1 MPHRVSPTE
10 RVRGHID
17 ELFAS
22 GKQLPEI
29 LEEVARLGAQ
39 LLMRAALEAEITEFL
54 GRDRY
59 QRAAACE
66 DARPGSRNGY
76 REVTVKTTAG
86 PVQLSRPKLR
96 GTTEAFASRLFGSH
110 VTKTNALE
118 SLVIASF
125 VRGLPVRDVEAALA
139 EALGDQAAISKST
152 VSSVCGQIKDEYA
165 AWTRRR
171 LDGITLDY
179 LFLDASFF
187 RMHPGSP
194 AEPVLAAWGITT
206 GGKPAFIGLAPGS
219 GESADAW
226 GDFLADLKDRGLPSP
241 LLVISDGAP
250 GLIAAIE
257 QAFPKALRQRCL
269 IHRARNIVAK
279 VPAGMQAEVK
289 DAYWKLF
296 DTEDLKTQ
304 PGPKLVELAGHRITE
319 MAAKYSATYPSA
331 MKCLLADR
339 EGLTAYLR
347 FPAEH
352 HHRVRHSN
360 FIERT
365 FGETRRRTKVI
376 GRLPGET
383 SCLTLVWAVL
393 DRASRGWRGLTMT
406 ADGLRLLQD
415 RAARSSTRPAS
426 SGHAPQP
433 PPATTSTPRMSASSP
448 NITMNWNRA
457 RPFYTGFRT
466 PPRAG

>member
-10 RVRGHID
+10 RIRGHID
-17 ELFAS
+17 ELFAQD
-22 GKQLPEI
+22 KQLPEI

-39 LLMRAALEAEITEFL
+39 LLMQAALEAEITEFL

-59 QRAAACE
+59 QRAAGRE

-86 PVQLSRPKLR
+86 PVKLSRPKLR
-96 GTTEAFASRLFGSH
+96 GTAGAFASRLFGAR

-125 VRGLPVRDVEAALA
+125 VRGLSVRDVEAALA

-152 VSSVCGQIKDEYA
+152 VSSVCGQIKDEYE
-165 AWTRRR
+165 AWAKRR
-171 LDGITLDY
+171 LDDVVLDY

-206 GGKPAFIGLAPGS
+206 EGKPAFIGLGPGS
-219 GESADAW
+219 AESADAW
-226 GDFLADLKDRGLPSP
+226 HDFLADLTGRGLRSP
-241 LLVISDGAP
+241 LLVISDGNA
-250 GLIAAIE
+250 GLIGAIE
-257 QAFPKALRQRCL
+257 QAFPKALRQRCI
-269 IHRARNIVAK
+269 IHRARNILAK

-289 DAYWKLF
+289 DAFWKLF
-296 DTEDLKTQ
+296 DTEDLKTK
-304 PGPKLVELAGHRITE
+304 PGPDLVELIDHRITA
-319 MAAKYSATYPSA
+319 MAGKYRATYPAA

-352 HHRVRHSN
+352 HHRIRHSN

-365 FGETRRRTKVI
+365 FGETRRRVKVI

-406 ADGLRLLQD
+406 AEGLRLLQD
-415 RAARSSTRPAS
+415 LRRSLLDPPRQLRPRTV
-426 SGHAPQP
+426 
-433 PPATTSTPRMSASSP
+433 TTSEDADASQNVSA
-448 NITMNWNRA
+448 IA
-457 RPFYTGFRT
+457 
-466 PPRAG
+466 

>member
-10 RVRGHID
+10 RIRGHID
-17 ELFAS
+17 ELFAENRP
-22 GKQLPEI
+22 LPEI

-39 LLMRAALEAEITEFL
+39 LLMQAALEAEVTEFL

-86 PVQLSRPKLR
+86 AVQLSRPKMR

-110 VTKTNALE
+110 VMKTNALE

-125 VRGLPVRDVEAALA
+125 VRGLSVRDIEAALA

-152 VSSVCGQIKDEYA
+152 VSAICGQLKEEYE
-165 AWTRRR
+165 AWAKRR
-171 LDGITLDY
+171 LDDVVLDY

-226 GDFLADLKDRGLPSP
+226 HDFLQDLKDRGLPSP

-250 GLIAAIE
+250 A
-257 QAFPKALRQRCL
+257 
-269 IHRARNIVAK
+269 
-279 VPAGMQAEVK
+279 
-289 DAYWKLF
+289 
-296 DTEDLKTQ
+296 
-304 PGPKLVELAGHRITE
+304 
-319 MAAKYSATYPSA
+319 
-331 MKCLLADR
+331 
-339 EGLTAYLR
+339 
-347 FPAEH
+347 
-352 HHRVRHSN
+352 
-360 FIERT
+360 
-365 FGETRRRTKVI
+365 
-376 GRLPGET
+376 
-383 SCLTLVWAVL
+383 
-393 DRASRGWRGLTMT
+393 
-406 ADGLRLLQD
+406 
-415 RAARSSTRPAS
+415 
-426 SGHAPQP
+426 
-433 PPATTSTPRMSASSP
+433 
-448 NITMNWNRA
+448 
-457 RPFYTGFRT
+457 
-466 PPRAG
+466 

>member
-1 MPHRVSPTE
+1 MPDRVSPTE
-10 RVRGHID
+10 RIRGHID
-17 ELFAS
+17 ELFAQDK
-22 GKQLPEI
+22 GLPEI
-29 LEEVARLGAQ
+29 LEDVARLGAQ
-39 LLMRAALEAEITEFL
+39 LLMQAALEAEITEFL

-76 REVTVKTTAG
+76 RDVTVKSTAG
-86 PVQLSRPKLR
+86 PVTLSRPKLR
-96 GTTEAFASRLFGSH
+96 GATEAFVSRLFGAH

-125 VRGLPVRDVEAALA
+125 VRGLSVRDVEAALA

-152 VSSVCGQIKDEYA
+152 VSSVCGQIKDEYQ
-165 AWTRRR
+165 AWARRR

-179 LFLDASFF
+179 LYLDASFF

-206 GGKPAFIGLAPGS
+206 DGKPAFIGLGPGS

-226 GDFLADLKDRGLPSP
+226 HDFLQDLKDRGLPSP

-269 IHRARNIVAK
+269 IHRARNVLAK

-289 DAYWKLF
+289 DAYWALF
-296 DTEDLKTQ
+296 DTEDLTTK
-304 PGPKLVELAGHRITE
+304 PGPKLVELIDARITE
-319 MAAKYSATYPSA
+319 MAARYAPTYPAA

-339 EGLTAYLR
+339 AGLTAYLR

-352 HHRVRHSN
+352 HHRIRHSN

-415 RAARSSTRPAS
+415 LRRSLLDPPRQLRPRTVTAS
-426 SGHAPQP
+426 EDDDAPQNVS
-433 PPATTSTPRMSASSP
+433 ATA
-448 NITMNWNRA
+448 
-457 RPFYTGFRT
+457 
-466 PPRAG
+466 

>member
-1 MPHRVSPTE
+1 VPVRVSPTD
-10 RVRGHID
+10 RIRHYID
-17 ELFAS
+17 ELFAADRP
-22 GKQLPEI
+22 LPEI
-29 LEEVARLGAQ
+29 LEEVARLGAR
-39 LLMRAALEAEITEFL
+39 LLMQAALEAEVTEFL

-59 QRAAACE
+59 QRAAACA

-76 REVTVKTTAG
+76 REVMVKTTAG
-86 PVQLSRPKLR
+86 PVALSRPKLR
-96 GTTEAFASRLFGSH
+96 GTTEAFASRLFGSY

-125 VRGLPVRDVEAALA
+125 VRGLSVRDVEAALA
-139 EALGDQAAISKST
+139 EALGDQAAVSKST
-152 VSSVCGQIKDEYA
+152 VSSICGQIKEEYQ
-165 AWTRRR
+165 AWTQRR
-171 LDGITLDY
+171 LDEVRLDY

-206 GGKPAFIGLAPGS
+206 AGKPAFIGLAPGT

-226 GDFLADLKDRGLPSP
+226 HGFLTDLKDRGLASP
-241 LLVISDGAP
+241 LLIISDGAP

-257 QAFPKALRQRCL
+257 QAYPKALRQRCL
-269 IHRARNIVAK
+269 IHRARNILAK

-289 DAYWKLF
+289 DAYWAIF
-296 DTEDLKTQ
+296 DTDGLKTS
-304 PGPKLVELAGHRITE
+304 PGPRLAELTDARISE
-319 MAAKYSATYPSA
+319 MAARYSATYPSA
-331 MKCLLADR
+331 MKCLLTDK

-352 HHRVRHSN
+352 HNRVRHSN

-365 FGETRRRTKVI
+365 FGETRRRVKVI

-393 DRASRGWRGLTMT
+393 DRASRGWRGFTMT
-406 ADGLRLLQD
+406 SDGLRLLQD
-415 RAARSSTRPAS
+415 LRRSLLD
-426 SGHAPQP
+426 
-433 PPATTSTPRMSASSP
+433 
-448 NITMNWNRA
+448 
-457 RPFYTGFRT
+457 
-466 PPRAG
+466 PPRQLRPRTATASQPADGPETVSTVA

>member
-1 MPHRVSPTE
+1 M
-10 RVRGHID
+10 
-17 ELFAS
+17 
-22 GKQLPEI
+22 
-29 LEEVARLGAQ
+29 
-39 LLMRAALEAEITEFL
+39 
-54 GRDRY
+54 
-59 QRAAACE
+59 
-66 DARPGSRNGY
+66 
-76 REVTVKTTAG
+76 
-86 PVQLSRPKLR
+86 
-96 GTTEAFASRLFGSH
+96 
-110 VTKTNALE
+110 TKTNALE

-125 VRGLPVRDVEAALA
+125 VRGLSVRDVEAALA
-139 EALGDQAAISKST
+139 EALGDQAAISKSA

-406 ADGLRLLQD
+406 ADGPRLLQD
-415 RAARSSTRPAS
+415 CAARSSTRPAS

>member
-1 MPHRVSPTE
+1 MPVRVSPTD
-10 RVRGHID
+10 RIRGHID
-17 ELFAS
+17 ELFA
-22 GKQLPEI
+22 QDRPLPEI

-39 LLMRAALEAEITEFL
+39 LLMQAALEAEVTEFL

-66 DARPGSRNGY
+66 GARPGSRNGY

-86 PVQLSRPKLR
+86 PVALARPKLR
-96 GTTEAFASRLFGSH
+96 GATEAFASRLLGSH

-125 VRGLPVRDVEAALA
+125 IRGLSVRDVEATMA
-139 EALGDQAAISKST
+139 EALGDQAAVSKST
-152 VSSVCGQIKDEYA
+152 VSAICQAIKGEYQAWA
-165 AWTRRR
+165 ARR
-171 LDGITLDY
+171 LDGVQLDY

-206 GGKPAFIGLAPGS
+206 SGKPAFIGLGPGT
-219 GESADAW
+219 GESFDAW
-226 GDFLADLKDRGLPSP
+226 HAFLADLRDRGLASP
-241 LLVISDGAP
+241 LLIISDGAA
-250 GLIAAIE
+250 GLIGAIE
-257 QAFPKALRQRCL
+257 QVYPKALRQRCL
-269 IHRARNIVAK
+269 VHRARNVLAK
-279 VPAGMQAEVK
+279 IPAGMQAEIK

-296 DTEDLKTQ
+296 DTGDLTTG
-304 PGPKLVELAGHRITE
+304 PGPRLVEIIAARIDE
-319 MAAKYSATYPSA
+319 FAAKYRATYPA
-331 MKCLLADR
+331 AVKILLTDR

-352 HHRVRHSN
+352 HNRVRHSN

-365 FGETRRRTKVI
+365 FGETRRRVKVI

-393 DRASRGWRGLTMT
+393 DRASRGWRGFTMT

-415 RAARSSTRPAS
+415 LRRSLLE
-426 SGHAPQP
+426 
-433 PPATTSTPRMSASSP
+433 
-448 NITMNWNRA
+448 
-457 RPFYTGFRT
+457 
-466 PPRAG
+466 PPRPLRPHTITAAQPDDQPEAVRATA

>member
-1 MPHRVSPTE
+1 MPHRVSPTD
-10 RVRGHID
+10 RIRGHID
-17 ELFAS
+17 ELFAQDKS
-22 GKQLPEI
+22 LPEM
-29 LEEVARLGAQ
+29 LEDVARLGAQ
-39 LLMRAALEAEITEFL
+39 LLMQAALEAEVTEFL

-110 VTKTNALE
+110 VTRTNALE
-118 SLVIASF
+118 TLVIASF
-125 VRGLPVRDVEAALA
+125 VRGLSVRDVEATLA

-165 AWTRRR
+165 AWARRR

-179 LFLDASFF
+179 LYLDASFF

-206 GGKPAFIGLAPGS
+206 DGKPVFVGLAPGS

-226 GDFLADLKDRGLPSP
+226 HDFLQDLKDRGLPSP

-257 QAFPKALRQRCL
+257 QAFPRALRQRCL
-269 IHRARNIVAK
+269 IHRARNVLAK
-279 VPAGMQAEVK
+279 VPAGMQAEIK
-289 DAYWKLF
+289 DAYWGLF

-304 PGPKLVELAGHRITE
+304 PGPKLVELIDHRITE
-319 MAAKYSATYPSA
+319 MAGRYAATYPAA

-352 HHRVRHSN
+352 HHRIRHSN

-393 DRASRGWRGLTMT
+393 DRASRGKRGLTMT
-406 ADGLRLLQD
+406 SDGLRLLQD
-415 RAARSSTRPAS
+415 LRRSLLDPPRQLRPRTVAASQDDD
-426 SGHAPQP
+426 APQNV
-433 PPATTSTPRMSASSP
+433 SA
-448 NITMNWNRA
+448 IA
-457 RPFYTGFRT
+457 
-466 PPRAG
+466 

>member
-10 RVRGHID
+10 RIHGHID

-22 GKQLPEI
+22 GRQLPEI
-29 LEEVARLGAQ
+29 LEEVARLGAR
-39 LLMRAALEAEITEFL
+39 LLMQAALEAEITEFL

-66 DARPGSRNGY
+66 DGRPGSRNGY
-76 REVTVKTTAG
+76 REVIVKTTAG

-125 VRGLPVRDVEAALA
+125 VRGLSVRDVEAALA

-152 VSSVCGQIKDEYA
+152 VSSVCGQIKDEYQ
-165 AWTRRR
+165 AWARRP

-179 LFLDASFF
+179 LYLDASFF

-206 GGKPAFIGLAPGS
+206 GGKPAFIGLAPGA

-226 GDFLADLKDRGLPSP
+226 HDFLTDLKDRGLPSP

-279 VPAGMQAEVK
+279 IPAGMQAEIK

-304 PGPKLVELAGHRITE
+304 PGPKLVELVGHRITE
-319 MAAKYSATYPSA
+319 MAGRYSATYPAA

-352 HHRVRHSN
+352 HNRIRHSN

-406 ADGLRLLQD
+406 SDGLRLLQD
-415 RAARSSTRPAS
+415 LRRSLLD
-426 SGHAPQP
+426 
-433 PPATTSTPRMSASSP
+433 
-448 NITMNWNRA
+448 
-457 RPFYTGFRT
+457 
-466 PPRAG
+466 PPRQLRPRTVTATRDDDRPENVSVTA

>member
-1 MPHRVSPTE
+1 MPVRVSPTD
-10 RVRGHID
+10 RIHRHID
-17 ELFAS
+17 DLFAD
-22 GKQLPEI
+22 GRPLPEI

-39 LLMRAALEAEITEFL
+39 LLMQAALEAEVTEFL

-59 QRAAACE
+59 ARAALTE

-86 PVQLSRPKLR
+86 PVALARPKLR

-110 VTKTNALE
+110 VTRTNALE

-125 VRGLPVRDVEAALA
+125 VRGLSVRDVEATLA
-139 EALGDQAAISKST
+139 GALGDQAAISKST
-152 VSSVCGQIKDEYA
+152 VSSVCQAIKDEYE
-165 AWTRRR
+165 AWARRR
-171 LDGITLDY
+171 LDDVTLDY
-179 LFLDASFF
+179 LYLDASFF

-206 GGKPAFIGLAPGS
+206 SGKPAFLGLGPGS
-219 GESADAW
+219 GESTDAW
-226 GDFLADLKDRGLPSP
+226 HAFLTDLKDRGLTSP

-250 GLIAAIE
+250 GLITAIE
-257 QAFPKALRQRCL
+257 QVYPQALRQRCV
-269 IHRARNIVAK
+269 IHRARNILAK
-279 VPAGMQAEVK
+279 VPTGMQAEVK

-296 DTEDLKTQ
+296 DTEGLKTP
-304 PGPKLVELAGHRITE
+304 PGPALAELIDARISE
-319 MAAKYSATYPSA
+319 MAAKYSATYPAA
-331 MKCLLADR
+331 MKCLTTDR
-339 EGLTAYLR
+339 AGLTAYLR

-352 HHRVRHSN
+352 HQRVRHSN

-393 DRASRGWRGLTMT
+393 DRASRGWRGFTMT
-406 ADGLRLLQD
+406 PDGLRHLQD
-415 RAARSSTRPAS
+415 LRRSLLDPPRQLRP
-426 SGHAPQP
+426 HTV
-433 PPATTSTPRMSASSP
+433 TTSQPEEHPETVSTVA
-448 NITMNWNRA
+448 
-457 RPFYTGFRT
+457 
-466 PPRAG
+466 

>member
-1 MPHRVSPTE
+1 VAHRVSPTD
-10 RVRGHID
+10 RIRGHID
-17 ELFAS
+17 ELFA
-22 GKQLPEI
+22 QDRPLPEI

-39 LLMRAALEAEITEFL
+39 LLMQAALEAEVTEFL

-59 QRAAACE
+59 ARAAAAG

-86 PVQLSRPKLR
+86 PVALSRPKLR

-125 VRGLPVRDVEAALA
+125 VRGLSVRDVEATLA

-152 VSSVCGQIKDEYA
+152 VSSVCGQIKEEYQ
-165 AWTRRR
+165 AWAGRR
-171 LDGITLDY
+171 LDAVRLDY

-206 GGKPAFIGLAPGS
+206 EGKPAFIGLAPGA

-226 GDFLADLKDRGLPSP
+226 HDFLADLKDRGLASP

-250 GLIAAIE
+250 GLISAIE
-257 QAFPKALRQRCL
+257 QVYPQALRQRCL
-269 IHRARNIVAK
+269 VHRARNVLAK

-289 DAYWKLF
+289 DAYWAIF
-296 DTEDLKTQ
+296 DTEDLTTP
-304 PGPKLVELAGHRITE
+304 PGPRLVQIIAARIDE
-319 MAAKYSATYPSA
+319 FAARYQGLYPA
-331 MKCLLADR
+331 AVKCLLTDR
-339 EGLTAYLR
+339 DGLTAYLR

-352 HHRVRHSN
+352 HNRIRHSN

-383 SCLTLVWAVL
+383 CCLTLVWAVL
-393 DRASRGWRGLTMT
+393 DRASAGWRGFTMT
-406 ADGLRLLQD
+406 SDGLRLLQD
-415 RAARSSTRPAS
+415 LRRSLLE
-426 SGHAPQP
+426 
-433 PPATTSTPRMSASSP
+433 
-448 NITMNWNRA
+448 
-457 RPFYTGFRT
+457 
-466 PPRAG
+466 PPRQLRPRTVTAAQPDNQPETVRATA

>member
-1 MPHRVSPTE
+1 MSVRVSPTD
-10 RVRGHID
+10 RIRARID
-17 ELFAS
+17 ELFS
-22 GKQLPEI
+22 QDRELPEI
-29 LEEVARLGAQ
+29 LEDVARLGAQ
-39 LLMRAALEAEITEFL
+39 LLMQAALEAEVTQFL

-59 QRAAACE
+59 QRAAACA
-66 DARPGSRNGY
+66 DASPGSRNGY

-86 PVQLSRPKLR
+86 PVTLSRPKLR
-96 GTTEAFASRLFGSH
+96 GTTAAFASRLFGAH

-125 VRGLPVRDVEAALA
+125 VRGLSVRDVEAALA

-152 VSSVCGQIKDEYA
+152 VSSACQALKEEYA
-165 AWTRRR
+165 AWARRR
-171 LDGITLDY
+171 LDGITPDY
-179 LFLDASFF
+179 LYLDASFF

-206 GGKPAFIGLAPGS
+206 DGKPAFIGLAPGS

-226 GDFLADLKDRGLPSP
+226 GDFLTDLKDRGLPSP

-257 QAFPKALRQRCL
+257 QAFPQALRQRCL
-269 IHRARNIVAK
+269 IHRARNVLAK

-289 DAYWKLF
+289 DAYWALF
-296 DTEDLKTQ
+296 DTEGLTTK
-304 PGPKLVELAGHRITE
+304 PGPKLVELIDARITE
-319 MAAKYSATYPSA
+319 MAAKYAPTYPA
-331 MKCLLADR
+331 AIKCLLADR

-352 HHRVRHSN
+352 HHRIRHSN

-406 ADGLRLLQD
+406 SDGLRLLQD
-415 RAARSSTRPAS
+415 LRRSLLD
-426 SGHAPQP
+426 
-433 PPATTSTPRMSASSP
+433 
-448 NITMNWNRA
+448 
-457 RPFYTGFRT
+457 
-466 PPRAG
+466 PPRQLRPRTVTASQARDTTQNVSATA

>member
-1 MPHRVSPTE
+1 VSVRVSPTD
-10 RVRGHID
+10 RIHHHID
-17 ELFAS
+17 ELFAADRP
-22 GKQLPEI
+22 LPEI

-39 LLMRAALEAEITEFL
+39 LLMQAALEAEVTEFL

-59 QRAAACE
+59 QRAAASPQ
-66 DARPGSRNGY
+66 ARPGSRNGY

-86 PVQLSRPKLR
+86 PVGLARPKLR
-96 GTTEAFASRLFGSH
+96 GTSEAFASRLFGSH

-125 VRGLPVRDVEAALA
+125 VRGLSVRDVEATLA

-152 VSSVCGQIKDEYA
+152 VSAICGQITGEYERWA
-165 AWTRRR
+165 RRR
-171 LDGITLDY
+171 LDDVALDY

-206 GGKPAFIGLAPGS
+206 GGKPAFIGLAPGA

-226 GDFLADLKDRGLPSP
+226 HAFLTDLTNRGLASP

-257 QAFPKALRQRCL
+257 QAYPQALRQRCL
-269 IHRARNIVAK
+269 IHRARNVLAK

-289 DAYWKLF
+289 DAYWKIF
-296 DTEDLKTQ
+296 GTEDLTTP
-304 PGPKLVELAGHRITE
+304 PGPKLVEIIDARITE
-319 MAAKYSATYPSA
+319 MAARYSATYPSA
-331 MKCLLADR
+331 MKCLATDR
-339 EGLTAYLR
+339 DGLTAYLR

-352 HHRVRHSN
+352 HHRIRHSN

-365 FGETRRRTKVI
+365 FGETRRRVKVI

-393 DRASRGWRGLTMT
+393 DRASAGWRGVNMT
-406 ADGLRLLQD
+406 PDGLRLLQD
-415 RAARSSTRPAS
+415 LRRSLLE
-426 SGHAPQP
+426 
-433 PPATTSTPRMSASSP
+433 
-448 NITMNWNRA
+448 
-457 RPFYTGFRT
+457 
-466 PPRAG
+466 PPRQLRPRTIIAAEPDDQPETVSTVA

>member
-1 MPHRVSPTE
+1 MPVRVSPTD
-10 RVRGHID
+10 RIRHHID
-17 ELFAS
+17 ELFAD
-22 GKQLPEI
+22 GRPLQEI

-39 LLMRAALEAEITEFL
+39 LLMQAALEAEVTEFL

-76 REVTVKTTAG
+76 REVTVKSTAG
-86 PVQLSRPKLR
+86 PVGLARPKLR
-96 GTTEAFASRLFGSH
+96 GTSEAFASRLFGSH

-125 VRGLPVRDVEAALA
+125 VRGLSVRDVEATLA

-152 VSSVCGQIKDEYA
+152 VSAICGQIKEEYERWA
-165 AWTRRR
+165 RRR
-171 LDGITLDY
+171 LDEVTLDY

-226 GDFLADLKDRGLPSP
+226 AAFLADLSERGLASP

-257 QAFPKALRQRCL
+257 QACPQALRQRCL
-269 IHRARNIVAK
+269 IHRARNVLAK
-279 VPAGMQAEVK
+279 TPAGMQAEVK
-289 DAYWKLF
+289 DAYWKLSGT
-296 DTEDLKTQ
+296 DGLKTP
-304 PGPKLVELAGHRITE
+304 PGPRLAEIIDARIGE
-319 MAAKYSATYPSA
+319 MAAKYGPAYPSA
-331 MKCLLADR
+331 MKCLTTDR

-352 HHRVRHSN
+352 HNRVRHSN

-365 FGETRRRTKVI
+365 FGETRRRVKVI

-393 DRASRGWRGLTMT
+393 DRASRGWRGFTMT
-406 ADGLRLLQD
+406 SDGLRLLQD
-415 RAARSSTRPAS
+415 LRRSLLEPPRQLRPRT
-426 SGHAPQP
+426 
-433 PPATTSTPRMSASSP
+433 ATTSQPADSP
-448 NITMNWNRA
+448 GTVSTVA
-457 RPFYTGFRT
+457 
-466 PPRAG
+466 

>member
-1 MPHRVSPTE
+1 MPDRVSPTE
-10 RVRGHID
+10 RIRGHID
-17 ELFAS
+17 ELFAE
-22 GKQLPEI
+22 GRPLPEI

-39 LLMRAALEAEITEFL
+39 LLMQAALEAEVTEFL

-59 QRAAACE
+59 RRAAACE

-86 PVQLSRPKLR
+86 PVTLARPKLR
-96 GTTEAFASRLFGSH
+96 GTAEAFASRLFGAH

-125 VRGLPVRDVEAALA
+125 VRGLSVRDVEATLA

-152 VSSVCGQIKDEYA
+152 VSSVCQAIKGEYE
-165 AWTRRR
+165 AWALRR
-171 LDGITLDY
+171 LEEVKLDY

-206 GGKPAFIGLAPGS
+206 GGKPAFIGLAPGT

-226 GDFLADLKDRGLPSP
+226 HGFLTDLKERGLASP
-241 LLVISDGAP
+241 LLIISDGAP
-250 GLIAAIE
+250 GLISAIE
-257 QAFPKALRQRCL
+257 QAYPKALRQRCV
-269 IHRARNIVAK
+269 IHRARNVLAK
-279 VPAGMQAEVK
+279 IPAGMQAEVK
-289 DAYWKLF
+289 DAYWKIF
-296 DTEDLKTQ
+296 DTGELKTP
-304 PGPKLVELAGHRITE
+304 PGPKLVELIDARISE
-319 MAAKYSATYPSA
+319 MAARYGPTYPAA
-331 MKCLLADR
+331 MKCLTTDR
-339 EGLTAYLR
+339 GGLTPYLR

-352 HHRVRHSN
+352 HHRIRHSN

-365 FGETRRRTKVI
+365 FGETRLRTKVI

-393 DRASRGWRGLTMT
+393 DRASAGWRGLAMT
-406 ADGLRLLQD
+406 SDGLRLLQD
-415 RAARSSTRPAS
+415 LRRSLLE
-426 SGHAPQP
+426 
-433 PPATTSTPRMSASSP
+433 PPAQLRPRTVTTSPDADSTETVSA
-448 NITMNWNRA
+448 TA
-457 RPFYTGFRT
+457 
-466 PPRAG
+466 